1 MERRS
6 AFGGVVHEFVAKGPR
21 TLILALCALAIGTSV
36 AIARPAPAAPD
47 LDSVSSEASQYS
59 ILADA
64 LWTMGLDDL
73 PERLETARAAV
84 AADPDN
90 AEAHLRLGLAVRL
103 ATPRAAPIIR
113 GEYERALSLDP
124 KLLRAHALIGELL
137 SDQGDVAGV
146 EQNYEAWLA
155 LAPNDPKAHLSY
167 ALALGRLGRLPEA
180 RAELDRSLA
189 LGPISAAYV
198 LKSMMSQSDPPASI
212 LADFDKALAV
222 GGGEARIYRWRAKL
236 RWEGREPDLALADV
250 AKALTYAP
258 DSFRL
263 RQLRGQ
269 INGDVG
275 RYALALADY
284 DALIALAPGWPDL
297 TNDRCWARA
306 MAGVELQKALADCD
320 AALGWEPDRP
330 EALDSRG
337 LVKLRLGDLPGA
349 IADYDAALTQDANV
363 ASSLFGRGVAK
374 RGNGE
379 KAGGDADIDKA
390 LTLDPEIG
398 KRFAEFGVK
407 P

>member
-1 MERRS
+1 
-6 AFGGVVHEFVAKGPR
+6 VYEFVAKGR
-21 TLILALCALAIGTSV
+21 RALILALCALVIGTSV
-36 AIARPAPAAPD
+36 ATAQPTPATSD

-84 AADPDN
+84 AANPDS

-103 ATPRAAPIIR
+103 ANPQAAPIIR

-137 SDQGDVAGV
+137 SDQGDVSGV
-146 EQNYEAWLA
+146 EQTYQAWLA

-180 RAELDRSLA
+180 HAELDRSLT
-189 LGPISAAYV
+189 LGPTSAAYV
-198 LKSMMSQSDPPASI
+198 LRSMMSQSGSPTDI
-212 LADFDKALAV
+212 LADFDKALAA

-269 INGDVG
+269 INSDAG
-275 RYALALADY
+275 RYALALAEY

-306 MAGVELQKALADCD
+306 MAGMELQKALADCD

-363 ASSLFGRGVAK
+363 ATSLFGRGVARRK
-374 RGNGE
+374 SGD
-379 KAGGDADIDKA
+379 KAGGDADFDA
-390 LTLDPEIG
+390 ARTLDPEID
-398 KRFAEFGVK
+398 KRFAAFGVT